1 MFVQVIPEKKTGRRL
16 IVFVEGYREGGK
28 VRQRTVR
35 RIGYVDEFEHLYA
48 DPLVHFKAAAKKET
62 AEMKEKAKPVM
73 IELSPEARL
82 PFHEDTGAYDCVS
95 SIGYAAI
102 SKILYELGIPKFVDS
117 RRKNLNI
124 SYNLTA
130 VTKLLVYERI
140 LHPDSKRAAWF
151 NKGRYFEKMDFD
163 LNAVYR
169 SLSILNKYRDDLLVH
184 LHLAMVDRF
193 QRKATLLFYDTTN
206 YYFEIEDE
214 DTLRMKGV
222 SKEHRPLPLVQM
234 GLFMDSN
241 GFPVTYDL
249 FPGNTNDG
257 KTFTPMSQKV
267 RDKLGMVHI
276 IFIADSAM
284 MSGSNVADI
293 ILNHNGYI
301 FSKSIRNADKD
312 MKNFARTPEGYVRFD
327 DKGNKIGEKDTLT
340 EVSFMYKTSN
350 GVTDLNVKDVNGKK
364 KKVDGIG
371 QYEIVFWSRK
381 YEQRA
386 KLDRAKSVERALA
399 ASHTKSKDVLDNNHG
414 KNKYL
419 KTLIKDPET
428 GKATDKYDAQV
439 QFDFAKLEED
449 ESLDG
454 YYILETNVVGW
465 KPILDVKGKET
476 GKFEGDFGKE
486 NRWLAKE
493 GQFQLNRMV
502 EPTDII
508 EMYRGLWKIEE
519 SFRITKSELHA
530 RPVYV
535 SREDR
540 IQAHFLTCF
549 ISLLI
554 VRILEH
560 KLGGEHSNEQMLES
574 LRRANVA
581 KLDGRH
587 FMTLYYDS
595 VLQKLK
601 EKLGIGF
608 GRNVYTKEDIR
619 KMLGDSKKAD
629 PPKKENH

>member
-1 MFVQVIPEKKTGRRL
+1 MFVQVIPEKRTGRRL

-28 VRQRTVR
+28 VRQRMVR
-35 RIGYVDEFEHLYA
+35 KIGYADEFEHLYA
-48 DPLVHFKAAAKKET
+48 DPISHFKAVAKKESL
-62 AEMKEKAKPVM
+62 EMKQKAKPIM
-73 IELSPEARL
+73 IELSADGLL
-82 PFHEDTGAYDCVS
+82 PFNKDTGSYNITR
-95 SIGYAAI
+95 SIGHAAI
-102 SKILYELGIPKFVDS
+102 SKILYELGIPKFIDA

-151 NKGRYFEKMDFD
+151 NKERYFEKMDFD

-184 LHLAMVDRF
+184 LHLVMVDRF

-206 YYFEIEDE
+206 YYFEIENE
-214 DTLRMKGV
+214 DKFRMKGV
-222 SKEHRPLPLVQM
+222 SKEHQPLPLVQM

-284 MSGSNVADI
+284 MSGTNVADI

-301 FSKSIRNADKD
+301 FSKSVRNADKD
-312 MKNFARTPEGYVRFD
+312 TKDFARNPEGYVRFD
-327 DKGNKIGEKDTLT
+327 DKGNKIEEKDTLT

-364 KKVDGIG
+364 KKADDIG

-381 YEQRA
+381 YAQRA
-386 KLDRAKSVERALA
+386 KLDRAKAVERALA
-399 ASHTKSKDVLDNNHG
+399 ASHTKSKDVIDNNHG

-419 KTLIKDPET
+419 KTLVKDPGT
-428 GKATDKYDAQV
+428 GKATDKYEAQV

-476 GKFEGDFGKE
+476 GEIEGDFGKE

-519 SFRITKSELHA
+519 SFRITKSELQA

-535 SREDR
+535 SRQDR

-549 ISLLI
+549 IALLI

-560 KLGGEHSNEQMLES
+560 NLGGEHSKEQMLES
-574 LRRANVA
+574 LRRAEVA
-581 KLDGRH
+581 KLDERH
-587 FMTLYYDS
+587 FMTLYYDR

-601 EKLGIGF
+601 EKLGIEF
-608 GRNVYTKEDIR
+608 GLNVYTKENIR
-619 KMLGDSKKAD
+619 KMLGDSKKVE
-629 PPKKENH
+629 PLEKESH